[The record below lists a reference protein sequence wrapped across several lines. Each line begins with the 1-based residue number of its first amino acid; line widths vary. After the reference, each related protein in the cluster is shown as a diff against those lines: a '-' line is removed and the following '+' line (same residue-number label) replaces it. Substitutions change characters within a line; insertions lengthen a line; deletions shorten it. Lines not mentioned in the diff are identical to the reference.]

1 MPMYFCCVGVFAC
14 LVVHCVVCALVF
26 GCVPVVAWLNSNDGS
41 RHLFGSWCAWGV
53 VEHVS
58 RMFFGQPLLMTSS
71 GWGLVVEPCNFWIF
85 ASPAPVWVL
94 VGLFLVGFGL
104 FTACFC

>member
-1 MPMYFCCVGVFAC
+1 M
-14 LVVHCVVCALVF
+14 
-26 GCVPVVAWLNSNDGS
+26 
-41 RHLFGSWCAWGV
+41 

-58 RMFFGQPLLMTSS
+58 RIFGQPLLMTPS

-94 VGLFLVGFGL
+94 VGLFLVGYWAFHGL
-104 FTACFC
+104 FLLKRFCGEFDPGSG